1 MEATA
6 DNFQLVFAAQL
17 HEVYGIAGNAD
28 SQLRIVFRML
38 HGIVQHITVQYVY
51 VQVVGTFGE
60 VTVIIVTRFSI
71 RSSSVA
77 PSDFGTIEKVLL
89 IPSCESR

>member
-28 SQLRIVFRML
+28 SQLRIVLRML

-60 VTVIIVTRFSI
+60 VTVHHRYEVLDTVFV
-71 RSSSVA
+71 RS
-77 PSDFGTIEKVLL
+77 TQ
-89 IPSCESR
+89 